1 MMKPSANRKVRG
13 QRTRAASPVMLTN
26 RDHELL
32 QLLGL
37 CGYATTDQVARD
49 LFPSADRASR
59 RLRQLYDAGLVR
71 VHLAGSRRPNLL
83 SLSPSGRDVLVAAVG
98 DVPGLQLPSAIPLHA
113 IDHHLGVVDV
123 RLLLAALAQRE
134 VLQLHAWHGGRSEL
148 AAETGLTGAKLVPDG
163 VVELTLGDPGVV
175 AVEVDN
181 GTERLGGALAQK
193 LARYRGPLLARTVTE
208 VWLWASG
215 SAARLEGIRR
225 ACVEAGI
232 ARRTRLLTPADTA
245 DRPARLPGRLA

>member
-1 MMKPSANRKVRG
+1 MKKPAATRNLRG
-13 QRTRAASPVMLTN
+13 QRAKAAPTVMLTA
-26 RDHELL
+26 RDYELL

-37 CGYATTDQVARD
+37 CGYATTVQVARD

-83 SLSPSGRDVLVAAVG
+83 SLSGTGRDVLAAAVG

-113 IDHHLGVVDV
+113 IDHHLGVVDM
-123 RLLLAALAQRE
+123 RLQFAALAERGL
-134 VLQLHAWHGGRSEL
+134 LQFHAWHGGRSEL

-163 VVELTLGDPGVV
+163 LVELTLGTPGVV

-181 GTERLGGALAQK
+181 GTERIGGALAQK

-208 VWLWASG
+208 LWLWASG

-225 ACVEAGI
+225 ACVEADI
-232 ARRTRLLTPADTA
+232 ARRTRLLTPAEAA